1 MPIKVICPG
10 CSKRFNVSEKFAGK
24 KGPCP
29 QCKAEIKIPEV
40 SAEEVVVHA
49 PDNFGPKDSEGRSV
63 LKPIERE
70 EFSLSTIQ
78 IVIAAAS
85 VFATLCIAVVLRL
98 GNAPAEGETTAKI
111 SWVILGL
118 GAVVLGPP
126 LAMSA
131 YVFLRDDELE
141 PYRGKSLWLRS
152 LVCGVCF
159 AVLWGA
165 YAAVKWF
172 VLGGD
177 EMQLL
182 QLSFI
187 VPPLLFGGAVAAWA
201 SYDLDIGNGAFA
213 FAMYLGVTVVLR
225 MILNIGPF

>member
-10 CSKRFNVSEKFAGK
+10 CAKRFSVSEKFAGQ

-40 SAEEVVVHA
+40 ADEEVVIHA
-49 PDNFGPKDSEGRSV
+49 PDNYGPKDAAGQSV
-63 LKPIERE
+63 LKPIQRE
-70 EFSLSTIQ
+70 EFSLSQLQITIA
-78 IVIAAAS
+78 IAS
-85 VFATLCIAVVLRL
+85 VVATLAGAFVLRM
-98 GNAPAEGETTAKI
+98 GNTGADPGGV
-111 SWVILGL
+111 SPVVLGL
-118 GAVVLGPP
+118 GALILGPP

-141 PYRGKSLWLRS
+141 PYRGRSLWLRS
-152 LVCGVCF
+152 LSCGVAF
-159 AVLWGA
+159 AALWGA

-177 EMQLL
+177 EMQLV
-182 QLSFI
+182 QLAFI

-213 FAMYLGVTVVLR
+213 FAMYLGITVVLR
-225 MILNIGPF
+225 MIMNLGPF